1 MATPAR
7 KPRVLLVDDEPMV
20 LDGLVLHLRRKYDV
34 VVATSG
40 RDGLAAMEKE
50 PFAVVVSDMRMPG
63 MDGAEFLSLARASA
77 PETVRVLLTGHAD
90 FEVALAAVNHG
101 QIFRFLTKPCPVDIV
116 LSTVAAGAEQNR
128 LVNAERVLLSQT
140 LAGSV
145 KALTDLLALANPI
158 AFGRAGRLRRT
169 VGKLCDRLG
178 VADRWHIDVAAQLSQ
193 IGCISLPPALAEKLY
208 YGQPLAP
215 AEQELAQKV
224 PELADQLLGNIPRL
238 EPVREILG
246 ALRRRWD
253 GADDPYSSVRGEAIP
268 LGARMLRIAMDL
280 DDMEASGLSSAQAM
294 AAMQDRA
301 GTYDPRLLEAVAADV
316 GDDGSCEVREL
327 PVPALKPGMVLM
339 TDVWSRTG
347 VLLVARGY
355 TVSDGLIQRL
365 KNLAPGV
372 REPIRVSLPRA

>member
-20 LDGLVLHLRRKYDV
+20 LDGLVLHLRRKYEV

-63 MDGAEFLSLARASA
+63 MDGAEFLSLARAAA

-145 KALTDLLALANPI
+145 KALTDLLSLANPI
-158 AFGRAGRLRRT
+158 AFGRAGRMRRT

-193 IGCISLPPALAEKLY
+193 IGYISLPPALAEKLY

-246 ALRRRWD
+246 AVRRRWD
-253 GADDPYSSVRGEAIP
+253 GADDPYSALRGEAIP
-268 LGARMLRIAMDL
+268 LGARMLRVAMDL
-280 DDMEASGLSSAQAM
+280 DDMEASGLSSAQALT
-294 AAMQDRA
+294 AMQDRA
-301 GTYDPRLLEAVAADV
+301 GTYDPRLLEAAAADV
-316 GDDGSCEVREL
+316 CDDGSCEVREL
-327 PVPALKPGMVLM
+327 PVAALKPGMVLM
-339 TDVWSRTG
+339 TDVWGRTG

-365 KNLAPGV
+365 KNLTPGV

>member
-1 MATPAR
+1 MGTPAR

-20 LDGLVLHLRRKYDV
+20 LDGLVLHLRRKYEV

-40 RDGLAAMEKE
+40 RDGLVAMEKE

-63 MDGAEFLSLARASA
+63 MDGAEFLSRARSAA

-90 FEVALAAVNHG
+90 FEVALAAVNQG

-145 KALTDLLALANPI
+145 KALTDLLSLANPI

-169 VGKLCDRLG
+169 VGRMCDRLG

-215 AEQELAQKV
+215 AEQEMAAKV

-246 ALRRRWD
+246 AVRRRYD

-268 LGARMLRIAMDL
+268 LGARMLRIAVDA

-301 GTYDPRLLEAVAADV
+301 GTYDPRLLEAAAADV

-327 PVPALKPGMVLM
+327 PVAALKPGMVLM
-339 TDVWSRTG
+339 TDVWSRSG

-365 KNLAPGV
+365 RNLAPGV
-372 REPIRVSLPRA
+372 REPIRVSL

>member
-1 MATPAR
+1 MPPAAA

-40 RDGLAAMEKE
+40 ADGLAAMQKA

-63 MDGAEFLSLARASA
+63 MDGAEFLSRARAAA

-90 FEVALAAVNHG
+90 FDVALAAVNQG
-101 QIFRFLTKPCPVDIV
+101 QIFRFLTKPCPVDII

-169 VGKLCDRLG
+169 VAKLCDRLA
-178 VADRWHIDVAAQLSQ
+178 VADRWQIDVAAQLSQ
-193 IGCISLPPALAEKLY
+193 IGCISLPPAVAEKLY

-215 AEQELAQKV
+215 AEQEMARKV
-224 PELADQLLGNIPRL
+224 PELGDELLANIPRL

-246 ALRRRWD
+246 AARRRWD
-253 GADDPYSSVRGEAIP
+253 GAEDPYSSIRGDAIP
-268 LGARMLRIAMDL
+268 LGARMLRIAVDL
-280 DDMEASGLSSAQAM
+280 DDLEVSGLTRTQAM

-301 GTYDPRLLEAVAADV
+301 GTYDPRLLEAAAADV
-316 GDDGSCEVREL
+316 GDDGSSEVREL
-327 PVPALKPGMVLM
+327 PIAGLKPGMVLM

-355 TVSDGLIQRL
+355 TVSEGLIQRL
-365 KNLAPGV
+365 GNLHPGV
-372 REPIRVSLPRA
+372 REPIRVALPRG